1 MLEKHI
7 SDLCEGGV
15 MVSSMKPKCEIAKQ
29 FGEFGLKLVINHD
42 QSAIISFTSLVLQM
56 SDGFRITNPRSE
68 LK

>member
-1 MLEKHI
+1 
-7 SDLCEGGV
+7 

-29 FGEFGLKLVINHD
+29 FGEFGLKMVINHD